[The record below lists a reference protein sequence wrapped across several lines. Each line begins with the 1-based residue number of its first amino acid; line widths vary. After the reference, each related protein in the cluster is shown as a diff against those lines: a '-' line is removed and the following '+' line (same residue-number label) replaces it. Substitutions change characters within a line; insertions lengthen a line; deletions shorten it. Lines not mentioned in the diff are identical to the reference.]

1 MNTVT
6 GLELFPFDKESGR
19 LRSSRMVNQIA
30 IWTLARKTSAI
41 IEFDSPSSLDC
52 HSLLWL
58 GSGYPQTD
66 FENRC
71 RACLVEAANFSSCIP
86 LLLVA
91 GNLSRSLEFWP
102 VYADRK
108 PCTRPFENQ
117 PKVHILNSGH
127 SSINGKCGAN
137 LKSYEAV
144 GARAIRACRSPG
156 HSTSLTKALDQRESA
171 PDHAVGNWLGLPAS
185 PFFANRR
192 NYL

>member
-1 MNTVT
+1 MWRKLSCACMLTNTISILDASMWSPILHHGAEFLTRRLSAMN
-6 GLELFPFDKESGR
+6 F
-19 LRSSRMVNQIA
+19 
-30 IWTLARKTSAI
+30 
-41 IEFDSPSSLDC
+41 IEFDL
-52 HSLLWL
+52 HSIKGIR

-86 LLLVA
+86 LLLVV

-127 SSINGKCGAN
+127 SSVNGKCGAN

-144 GARAIRACRSPG
+144 GARAIRAGRSPG

-171 PDHAVGNWLGLPAS
+171 PDHAVGNWLGLPTS